1 MRSVQLRRGTYVDSV
16 TLMQVSRRV
25 AALDGVTSALVAM
38 ATELNLDLADGM
50 GFEVPPSSPNEL
62 LVAVEAAVAST
73 TAARR
78 GRPGPGRGVPAGP
91 VRLRQRAGA
100 GDRRARPR
108 PARRRPSPWSPPPAS
123 APFADAVDALDAGLL
138 THGVQRQR
146 AARAGGRPQ
155 GVRRPRPACW

>member
-38 ATELNLDLADGM
+38 ATELNLDLAAGM

-73 TAARR
+73 RR
-78 GRPGPGRGVPAGP
+78 SPRSTWPWSRRPG
-91 VRLRQRAGA
+91 
-100 GDRRARPR
+100 RPR
-108 PARRRPSPWSPPPAS
+108 PASAAPRRR
-123 APFADAVDALDAGLL
+123 
-138 THGVQRQR
+138 
-146 AARAGGRPQ
+146 
-155 GVRRPRPACW
+155 